1 MMFLRQPSVE
11 RLVERFRRMA
21 RSLRVRDK
29 QEERGRLLGA
39 LPRKNALLHV
49 FDDRRGYGILPVGS
63 VYGIEPVI
71 KFAQKIRDE
80 RRSIPAKKKRD
91 YNPTILDPRRYEEA
105 PAFFDF
111 VLSDNILQ
119 IAADYLGE
127 IPVCVGIKLWCTPPS
142 DLDNLKGSQMYHR
155 DGQKW
160 LLRRAKFL
168 VNMNDVDENCGPF
181 TFLPADVSQRVS
193 ESIGSM
199 NEQGRVNDEKVY
211 RVAKPSDNVSLIGPA
226 GTGAVVDSSR
236 CFHYGARVKS
246 GEPLLLQFHFLRHA
260 DAVHG
265 GPLVR
270 TTAFDERFGNDPIR
284 ALAVPNREDT
294 TAGSGI
300 SRVASP
306 TLEQDDDYH
315 PENTAQA
322 Q

>member
-1 MMFLRQPSVE
+1 MTFQLQPSVE
-11 RLVERFRRMA
+11 RMVERFRRTA
-21 RSLRVRDK
+21 RTLRVRDQ
-29 QEERGRLLGA
+29 QEERRRLLSA
-39 LPRKNALLHV
+39 LPRKSALLHV

-63 VYGIEPVI
+63 VDSVEPAI
-71 KFAQKIRDE
+71 KFAQKVRDE
-80 RRSIPAKKKRD
+80 RRSMPAKKKRD
-91 YNPTILDPRRYEEA
+91 YNPTILDPHRYEEA
-105 PAFFDF
+105 PALFDF

-168 VNMNDVDENCGPF
+168 VNMDDVDENCGPF

-199 NEQGRVNDEKVY
+199 KEQGRVSDEKVY

-226 GTGAVVDSSR
+226 GTGAAVDSSR
-236 CFHYGARVKS
+236 CFHYGARVKR
-246 GEPLLLQFHFLRHA
+246 GERLLLQFHFLRHA

-270 TTAFDERFGNDPIR
+270 TAAFDERFDNDPIR
-284 ALAVPNREDT
+284 ALAVPNREHA

-306 TLEQDDDYH
+306 TLEPDDDYH
-315 PENTAQA
+315 PESTAQA
-322 Q
+322 R